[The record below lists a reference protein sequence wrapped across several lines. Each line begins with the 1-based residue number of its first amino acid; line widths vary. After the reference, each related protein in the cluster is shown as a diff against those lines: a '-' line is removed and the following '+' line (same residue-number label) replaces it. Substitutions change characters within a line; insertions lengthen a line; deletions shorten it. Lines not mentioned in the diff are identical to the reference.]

1 MPLKTDT
8 AQDARNAHSRLYD
21 ASCYLA
27 RALYAARQADAPQ
40 MVRRLKS
47 DLKAV
52 QGAMRH
58 ARHRINRAEAGQPMR
73 RRGL

>member
-8 AQDARNAHSRLYD
+8 EQDARD
-21 ASCYLA
+21 AKSLLNDVEYYLA
-27 RALYAARQADAPQ
+27 KALTWAIQADAPQ
-40 MVRRLKS
+40 IVRRLRS